1 MTEEFYRII
10 YKLMAGIFSV
20 IDFLREAVEL
30 LSGQKEDIVLDFI
43 LRKEVSTGFL
53 IIMLISFALLF
64 VFTIAAVI
72 KNEGETGERKSK
84 SQILGSSLK
93 SFIGFLV
100 IPFLLISGILLSN
113 TVMQSVSQG
122 MRGNIV
128 EENYSIGGEL
138 LVTVG
143 KEAFIRD
150 YLSQENI
157 ETMIKTGEID
167 YKDIDVVMGIYDIKD
182 INYVVG
188 IIGGTVMLV
197 MLFLA
202 TLVFVQRIFDLILLY
217 LISPLPVS
225 AIPLDSGER
234 FRIWRDLTIGK
245 TLSAYGIVLSL
256 NIFFLIVPGSNYISF
271 GNDKLDGMLKL
282 LFMIGGTFAVT
293 KANVLFAELA
303 GRNSGR
309 SEMHGVIANMRTAA
323 SIGRVGTGITLTSM
337 GTILGGSNFIKGR
350 KSSGNIMALGRI
362 FGEKGRVITTS
373 GTGAKAFYSGS
384 KGIIK
389 DIIAGGIVKAGKD
402 ANAIIKTE
410 WKKRT

>member
-10 YKLMAGIFSV
+10 YKLMVGIFSV
-20 IDFLREAVEL
+20 IDFLREAVNL
-30 LSGQKEDIVLDFI
+30 LSGAKEDIVMDF
-43 LRKEVSTGFL
+43 LLGKEVSVGFL
-53 IIMLISFALLF
+53 IVLLVSFALLF
-64 VFTIAAVI
+64 VFTIAALI

-122 MRGNIV
+122 MKGNIV
-128 EENYSIGGEL
+128 QENYSIGGEL

-143 KEAFIRD
+143 KEAYLRD
-150 YLSQENI
+150 YASQENI
-157 ETMIKTGEID
+157 EAMIKSGEIE
-167 YKDIDVVMGIYDIKD
+167 YKDIDTITGIYDLKD
-182 INYVVG
+182 INYFVG

-197 MLFLA
+197 MLFLGA
-202 TLVFVQRIFDLILLY
+202 LVFVQRIFDLILLY

-225 AIPLDSGER
+225 AIPIDNGER

-256 NIFFLIVPGSNYISF
+256 NIFFLIVPGSKYISF
-271 GNDKLDGMLKL
+271 GNEKLDGMLKL

-309 SEMHGVIANMRTAA
+309 SEINGVISNMRTAA
-323 SIGRVGTGITLTSM
+323 SIGRAGAGITLTSI
-337 GTILGGSNFIKGR
+337 GTILGGSSFIRGR

-362 FGEKGRVITTS
+362 FREKGRDITTS
-373 GTGAKAFYSGS
+373 CSGAKAFYTGS

-389 DIIAGGIVKAGKD
+389 DILSGGVVKAGKD
-402 ANAIIKTE
+402 INAKIKTE
-410 WKKRT
+410 WKKRV